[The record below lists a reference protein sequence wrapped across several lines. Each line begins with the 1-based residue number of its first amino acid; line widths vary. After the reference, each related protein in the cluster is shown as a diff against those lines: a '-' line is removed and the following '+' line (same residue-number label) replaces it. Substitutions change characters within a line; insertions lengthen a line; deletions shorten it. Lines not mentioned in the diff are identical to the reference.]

1 MPAKFSM
8 LMCISRHRKHVSGI
22 AVRLIASL
30 LLLAIFSTNLFAT
43 NVYAEEDETQT
54 NTETSDGVS
63 EETTTY
69 FDPAPV
75 GAPSI
80 DGTAYVLYDVEAGQF
95 LFGNNADAAL
105 PPASITKVLTILLAF
120 ENLSMDDKIVVTKDM
135 YESIPT
141 GYQVI
146 GLVEGEEITVED
158 AIYACFMISANDACM
173 ALAITMGGTV
183 ENFSKMMNEEA
194 EKLGCTQ
201 TNFTNP
207 YGLSDP
213 DHLTSA
219 HDMALIL
226 SEALKYDSYS
236 EMSMTPS
243 YTIPATNKSAERPLS
258 NGNRFI
264 STTEYAYDYYIGGK
278 TGFTDLSQ
286 FTIVAAARKNGH
298 TLIGVI
304 FGASCSTIRYTNL
317 ISLFD
322 YGFSTYTL
330 ITNNPDDMTN
340 MIDATDAQ
348 VKAVIESAGYN
359 LEITNTTLDLIAS
372 SITYSTKATNGYSY
386 SINTSEAA
394 ILADSPK
401 QELILPIVRTYTDGT
416 TEQIGTYTVEICDT
430 KTAIEVKE
438 SQKNAGKK
446 SASIWTI
453 IFRVVIALLLVVI
466 LGFAITIYVMVQKR
480 KRKRRN
486 YRNPRVL

>member
-1 MPAKFSM
+1 MSAKFSQPK
-8 LMCISRHRKHVSGI
+8 CIRQHRKHVYGFAI
-22 AVRLIASL
+22 RLIASL
-30 LLLAIFSTNLFAT
+30 FLLVIFATNLFSVT
-43 NVYAEEDETQT
+43 VFAEEDETQT
-54 NTETSDGVS
+54 QTETSTNTSD
-63 EETTTY
+63 ETTTY

-75 GAPSI
+75 GSPSI

-120 ENLSMDDKIVVTKDM
+120 ENLSMDDTIVVTKEM

-146 GLVEGEEITVED
+146 GLVEGEEITVEE

-183 ENFSKMMNEEA
+183 ENFAVMMNEKA
-194 EKLGCTQ
+194 EELGCTQ

-213 DHLTSA
+213 NHLTSA

-226 SEALKYDSYS
+226 AAALQYDSFS
-236 EMSMTPS
+236 EMSLTPS
-243 YTIPATNKSAERPLS
+243 YTIPATNKSAERPLT

-278 TGFTDLSQ
+278 TGFTNLSQ
-286 FTIVAAARKNGH
+286 HTIVAAARKNGH

-330 ITNNPDDMTN
+330 ITNNPDDITN
-340 MIDATDAQ
+340 IVDATDAQ

-372 SITYSTKATNGYSY
+372 SITYTTKATNGYSY
-386 SINTSEAA
+386 SINTTEAA

-401 QELILPIVRTYTDGT
+401 QELVLPVIRTYTDGT
-416 TEQIGTYTVEICDT
+416 TEQIGTYTIEICDA

-438 SQKNAGKK
+438 AQKNAGKEHV
-446 SASIWTI
+446 SIWTI
-453 IFRVVIALLLVVI
+453 IFRVVIALLLVFV
-466 LGFAITIYVMVQKR
+466 LGFTITIYVMVQKR